1 MKVQCFED
9 LEIWKESR
17 ELCKIVYDITSKKGF
32 SADFRFRDQMR
43 AAAGSSMDNIAE
55 GFGRGGNKE
64 FCQYLSIS
72 LGSVSE
78 VRSQAYRAYDCQYI
92 DEEALND
99 ILERT
104 DKLGRKTNN
113 FIKYLKSSEIKG
125 PKYK

>member
-1 MKVQCFED
+1 MKIKCFED

-32 SADFRFRDQMR
+32 LTDFRFKDQMR

-78 VRSQAYRAYDCQYI
+78 VRSQAYRAFDCQYI
-92 DEEALND
+92 DKEALNE
-99 ILERT
+99 ILEIT
-104 DKLGRKTNN
+104 DKLCRKTSN
-113 FIKYLKSSEIKG
+113 FMKYLKSSEIKG